1 MKRHVPNLLTASLAF
16 LVGLASAGNLPYS
29 IGCVHAYI
37 DLARG
42 HYELQTYGTID
53 GDLEEFSQIASE
65 RYGIEVVTHG
75 CIISEAGIEHTR
87 GYNDVSLAAIKRK
100 YGDNVIDY
108 IWERAHA
115 HYRAR

>member
-1 MKRHVPNLLTASLAF
+1 
-16 LVGLASAGNLPYS
+16 
-29 IGCVHAYI
+29 
-37 DLARG
+37 
-42 HYELQTYGTID
+42 
-53 GDLEEFSQIASE
+53 
-65 RYGIEVVTHG
+65 VTHG

-87 GYNDVSLAAIKRK
+87 GYNDVSTAAIKRK